1 MQHDNICENI
11 MTWLVDIDN
20 LCTLLIL
27 METPSL
33 S

>member
-11 MTWLVDIDN
+11 KVWLVDIDD
-20 LCTLLIL
+20 LCSLLIL
-27 METPSL
+27 METPAL